1 MDENFVRFWAQY
13 PRKEAKGQAYKT
25 WLKLKAEGILP
36 EIEVIL
42 KAIENRTKAK
52 AWPEKTFIK
61 HPSTWL
67 NAWGWEDEI
76 DTIAEHAWHE
86 TSTGIEEKGRELG
99 IKLSDFESF
108 PHFKIAVMRAAM
120 KAA

>member
-1 MDENFVRFWAQY
+1 MEDFVEFYKAY
-13 PRKEAKGQAYKT
+13 PRKESKGQAYRT
-25 WLKLKAEGILP
+25 WMKLKEEGILP
-36 EIEVIL
+36 PLQTIL
-42 KAIENRTKAK
+42 KSIEDRNKAK
-52 AWPEKTFIK
+52 AWPEKKFIK
-61 HPSTWL
+61 YPATWL

>member
-1 MDENFVRFWAQY
+1 MEDFNEFYKAY
-13 PRKEAKGQAYKT
+13 PRKESKGQAYKT
-25 WLKLKAEGILP
+25 WCKLKETGVLP
-36 EIEVIL
+36 ELDVIL
-42 KAIENRTKAK
+42 KAIETRTKAN
-52 AWPEKTFIK
+52 AWPEKIYIK

-76 DTIAEHAWHE
+76 DTIAEKAWHE
-86 TSTGIEEKGRELG
+86 TATGIEEKGRELG
-99 IKLSDFESF
+99 IMPHDFESF